1 MSGLTRSLGLRSLTL
16 AVVSGTIGSG
26 WLFAP
31 FYAARS
37 AGAAS
42 LIAWLLGGVLS
53 FGLAMVF
60 AELGALVPSSGA
72 LAQIP
77 MLRPW
82 TPCGLHWWL
91 VRLAG
96 LLGAPRH

>member
-37 AGAAS
+37 AGLS
-42 LIAWLLGGVLS
+42 LIH
-53 FGLAMVF
+53 
-60 AELGALVPSSGA
+60 
-72 LAQIP
+72 I
-77 MLRPW
+77 
-82 TPCGLHWWL
+82 
-91 VRLAG
+91 
-96 LLGAPRH
+96 